1 VSGGHRVALRWQ
13 DFDGL
18 GHVNHATFLTYLEE
32 GRDAWLRDLG
42 FPRDEYVVGRCT
54 IEYRREI
61 GPEHAAVVVRCAV
74 REIGGASLTTHEQ
87 LLDEA
92 GELLADAEFGLVMWD
107 ARERRSRLLTAAERE
122 MLEPNME
129 ARA

>member
-1 VSGGHRVALRWQ
+1 MSDHRVALRWQ

-18 GHVNHATFLTYLEE
+18 GHANHAMFVTYFEE
-32 GRDAWLRDLG
+32 GRDAWLRELG

-74 REIGGASLTTHEQ
+74 REIGGSSVTTSEQ
-87 LLDEA
+87 ILDEA
-92 GELLADAEFGLVMWD
+92 GNVLAEAAFGLVMWD
-107 ARERRSRLLTAAERE
+107 PVERRSRPLTPAERE
-122 MLEPNME
+122 SLQQNME
-129 ARA
+129 APA

>member
-18 GHVNHATFLTYLEE
+18 GHANHAMFLTYFEE
-32 GRDAWLRDLG
+32 GRDAWLREIG

-61 GPEHAAVVVRCAV
+61 GPEQTAVVVHCAV
-74 REIGGASLTTHEQ
+74 REIGSSSLTTSEQ
-87 LLDEA
+87 IFDEA
-92 GELLADAEFGLVMWD
+92 GNKLADAEFGLVMWD
-107 ARERRSRLLTAAERE
+107 PVSRRSRLLTVVERE
-122 MLEPNME
+122 ILEQHME